1 MENFDMTQTLPS
13 GLSPMITA
21 GGIILLSVFIVFIIV
36 AIKRWHGRWMP
47 VLLGVVA
54 YLIFTFVFTNM
65 FLSVLTLAPGIDN
78 VFSNN
83 PVTYIPLSII

>member
-36 AIKRWHGRWMP
+36 AIKRWHGR
-47 VLLGVVA
+47 
-54 YLIFTFVFTNM
+54 
-65 FLSVLTLAPGIDN
+65 
-78 VFSNN
+78 
-83 PVTYIPLSII
+83 